1 MRKVLAFA
9 TLILMTSVFSLAM
22 EKTWTGKISNSDCK
36 SMGKKMAAHD
46 RVIDCVE
53 KGSKY
58 VFVTGGKTYSISN
71 QDMPDLK
78 EHAAHTVK
86 LTGEM
91 TGKTIAVSKIEM
103 PMASGKAK
111 AKTKTY

>member
-36 SMGKKMAAHD
+36 STGKKMAAHD

-58 VFVTGGKTYSISN
+58 CSQYCKDAADTMEISCNCRHAECGTRTG
-71 QDMPDLK
+71 
-78 EHAAHTVK
+78 
-86 LTGEM
+86 
-91 TGKTIAVSKIEM
+91 AVG
-103 PMASGKAK
+103 A
-111 AKTKTY
+111 